1 LEAPGVEHEED
12 FRRFYEAAFGRIA
25 GQLFVVTGDLQDA
38 EDLTQ
43 EAFARASVRWS
54 RLRTY
59 DLPEAW
65 VRRVALR
72 LATDRFRRAR
82 RGLAALRRLDPEPR
96 VPAVSVEALA
106 LAEELRALPLAWRKA
121 IVLHHLAGMP
131 VQEAART
138 LGVPAGTVK
147 TWLARGRR
155 ALAERLGEQQ
165 GAVHRD

>member
-1 LEAPGVEHEED
+1 VEHEED

-25 GQLFVVTGDLQDA
+25 GQLFLVTGDLQDA

-65 VRRVALR
+65 VRRVAMR

-82 RGLAALRRLDPEPR
+82 RRCAGWTPSHGCRRCRWRRWRWRRSCGPCRLPGAR
-96 VPAVSVEALA
+96 RSCCTTWPACRSRRRPDAGGAGRDGED
-106 LAEELRALPLAWRKA
+106 
-121 IVLHHLAGMP
+121 LAGAGSAGAGRTARG
-131 VQEAART
+131 AARS
-138 LGVPAGTVK
+138 
-147 TWLARGRR
+147 
-155 ALAERLGEQQ
+155 
-165 GAVHRD
+165 GAP